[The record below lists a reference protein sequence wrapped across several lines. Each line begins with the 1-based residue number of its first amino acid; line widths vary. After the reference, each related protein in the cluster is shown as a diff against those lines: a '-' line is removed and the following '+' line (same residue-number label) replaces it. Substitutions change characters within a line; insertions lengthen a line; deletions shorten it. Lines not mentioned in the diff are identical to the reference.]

1 MFYLLLASP
10 MLGGR
15 FHDMED
21 SWSTPS
27 WSNWTPES
35 MNWSPESWS
44 HWNTESSMYP
54 SHFESMTPFNWSPEY
69 SNWNTE
75 SMTPFSYESTF
86 PSTHFLNSI
95 LRKAIRASTSRRSI
109 VRELTGM
116 ETPFEAV
123 TPVERMLSKVHLIR
137 RIAEVNPIMIEKIL
151 SCPET
156 RFAVETI
163 LRHAEPET
171 LLLVEK
177 LIRKNI
183 PSYLIKDVTRRIAK
197 NLIHSSKYSKY
208 SKRSI
213 ISELYPT
220 SELFHSYESPI
231 FSNDFESIFSTR
243 SAKKD
248 SIRRLIKSVAG
259 VYEPESELFSEES
272 VFSPLSSK
280 KNSIRRLIKSIAK
293 PESELFSEESVFS
306 PLSSKKNS
314 IRRLVK
320 SVAGE
325 YEPESKIFKSIV
337 SKPEKNILKK
347 LIKKV
352 LRHETPYNRVHF
364 CTVCENVCESHSTL
378 YTVALPVCHICNEVC
393 HTETLSTVVSPKMIK
408 KSIRKLVKNV
418 KHFDFDFEKTHE
430 TVNFCHFCNTVCDD
444 STSYSTLYAVSPV
457 CRKCNV
463 VCHGEESY
471 NNVFSKLF

>member
-1 MFYLLLASP
+1 
-10 MLGGR
+10 
-15 FHDMED
+15 
-21 SWSTPS
+21 
-27 WSNWTPES
+27 
-35 MNWSPESWS
+35 
-44 HWNTESSMYP
+44 
-54 SHFESMTPFNWSPEY
+54 
-69 SNWNTE
+69 
-75 SMTPFSYESTF
+75 MTPFSTYESTY
-86 PSTHFLNSI
+86 PSTHGLNWL

-109 VRELTGM
+109 VRELTGL
-116 ETPFEAV
+116 ETPFAAY

-259 VYEPESELFSEES
+259 VYHPESKIFSEDSFES

-280 KNSIRRLIKSIAK
+280 HSIRRLIKS
-293 PESELFSEESVFS
+293 
-306 PLSSKKNS
+306 
-314 IRRLVK
+314 
-320 SVAGE
+320 
-325 YEPESKIFKSIV
+325 
-337 SKPEKNILKK
+337 EKVEKTILKK
-347 LIKKV
+347 LIKSV
-352 LRHETPYNRVHF
+352 LRHETP
-364 CTVCENVCESHSTL
+364 L
-378 YTVALPVCHICNEVC
+378 
-393 HTETLSTVVSPKMIK
+393 LSTVSPKMME
-408 KSIRKLVKNV
+408 KSIRKLVKKIV
-418 KHFDFDFEKTHE
+418 KVNRFDFDTTSTKVH
-430 TVNFCHFCNTVCDD
+430 FCHFCNTVCE
-444 STSYSTLYAVSPV
+444 STLYTVSPI
-457 CRKCNV
+457 CNKCNV
-463 VCHGEESY
+463 VCGEHDNMFS